1 MKGVVKTNFCYKGT
15 NKDLER
21 SRIRFV
27 VRVFVELEE
36 EQERLSKNEL
46 WKVLEEHIV
55 ENSLVN
61 YIQRNYDV
69 CVQKMRVG

>member
-1 MKGVVKTNFCYKGT
+1 MWIIFVNTKLRKVEGREDLKMKGVVKTNFCYKGT

-36 EQERLSKNEL
+36 E
-46 WKVLEEHIV
+46 
-55 ENSLVN
+55 
-61 YIQRNYDV
+61 
-69 CVQKMRVG
+69 